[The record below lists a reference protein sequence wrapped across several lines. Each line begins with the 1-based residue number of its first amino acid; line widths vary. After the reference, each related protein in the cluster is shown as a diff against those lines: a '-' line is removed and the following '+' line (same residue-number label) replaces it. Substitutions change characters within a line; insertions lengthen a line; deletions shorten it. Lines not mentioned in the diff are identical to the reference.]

1 MANDSTGCIY
11 FALWVYILVRTVGMY
26 IIGLNPFWASWP
38 ILTFTIFTVTRII
51 ESSCLNIKIYVLV
64 IVPINVGLF
73 ACGIC
78 TFFFCADCIEQS
90 MVIFLIVFCLQS
102 IQMLIFICIISI
114 YCIEEIN
121 LRRNGYYVEPEYEEG
136 EEPLIN
142 PGLNEDEIRE
152 IVMKKPNNLKTEDT
166 CSICLCD
173 FGDEKEVIEFET
185 CKHNFHEDWIKGWLP
200 RSSRWP
206 NCNTDVRSSLLAINS

>member
-1 MANDSTGCIY
+1 
-11 FALWVYILVRTVGMY
+11 
-26 IIGLNPFWASWP
+26 
-38 ILTFTIFTVTRII
+38 
-51 ESSCLNIKIYVLV
+51 
-64 IVPINVGLF
+64 
-73 ACGIC
+73 
-78 TFFFCADCIEQS
+78 
-90 MVIFLIVFCLQS
+90 
-102 IQMLIFICIISI
+102 MLIFICIISI

-185 CKHNFHEDWIKGWLP
+185 CKHNFHED
-200 RSSRWP
+200 
-206 NCNTDVRSSLLAINS
+206 